1 LEEAVANHQQAA
13 KRNRQRVKKQALGRH
28 FKSTMRTH
36 IKRVRAALEANDAK
50 AAQDALTQAI
60 PVIDHCA
67 QKGFVPRERASRF
80 ISRLTIA
87 VNRGAQ
93 Q

>member
-1 LEEAVANHQQAA
+1 MANHPQAA
-13 KRNRQRVKKQALGRH
+13 KRNRQRIKKQALGRH
-28 FKSTMRTH
+28 FKSTMRTQ
-36 IKRVRAALEANDAK
+36 IKRVRAALQANDAK
-50 AAQDALTQAI
+50 GAQEALTAAI

-67 QKGFVPRERASRF
+67 QKGFIPRERASRY
-80 ISRLTIA
+80 ISRLTLA